1 MLLLWSKERC
11 LLPFTGVQSK
21 ITPFIWESGSLGM
34 GGCHSPE
41 GSPLPGSSDMEGSQ
55 LQQTAA
61 VWNGNPNK
69 APRTLF
75 STNSKNLWNCPWSSS
90 LFHNNGT
97 FDIFSTRPIAIVLFA
112 LKGTNLPCCL
122 LLIYLFL
129 PDVTK
134 KTLESLEGQGQSL
147 RGGAREVQ
155 SWIRA
160 GVRGSCHSS
169 PGPRDQRLQAG
180 IGPCGSS
187 GPSQNKLSPSFTL
200 SLFCRIQK
208 WKGLETPMRNI

>member
-1 MLLLWSKERC
+1 MVGTHQKV
-11 LLPFTGVQSK
+11 LPSQAHQTWREASFSRQQLCEMATPTG
-21 ITPFIWESGSLGM
+21 
-34 GGCHSPE
+34 
-41 GSPLPGSSDMEGSQ
+41 LPGPSSPPTPKTCE
-55 LQQTAA
+55 TAH
-61 VWNGNPNK
+61 GQ
-69 APRTLF
+69 
-75 STNSKNLWNCPWSSS
+75 SS

-97 FDIFSTRPIAIVLFA
+97 FDIFSIRPIAIVLFA
-112 LKGTNLPCCL
+112 LKETNLPCCL